1 MDAIESIISAVRC
14 RHLNLTKLIWG
25 PPGTGKTK
33 TVSAILWA
41 LAFLKCRTLTCAP
54 TNVAVVGVCTRFLQ
68 NLKEFKKQIDKS
80 GLPLSLGDVLLVG
93 NKYNMD
99 ITEELQEVF
108 LDYRADELA
117 ECFSSLSGWRY
128 IIASMISFFEDC
140 GSRYD
145 MLIEDDGSCDSV
157 CFLDFLK
164 KQFDVA
170 AKALKKCMMTLWL
183 HLPGKCFSHEN
194 VSNIS
199 ALLVLLEKIDALL
212 CDGGLTDGSVKRCFD
227 FRSTENSINTD
238 PISYIENDLGG
249 ARTLCLKL
257 LKDLQNS
264 LNLPSSTDRKWIQN
278 YCMGNATLIF
288 CTASSS
294 YRLHNAEIAPLDVL
308 IVDEAAQVKECE
320 LVIPLRLR
328 WLKHLVLVG
337 DDCQLRPLVRSQVCS
352 VLPLL
357 CCIVTFACPQYF
369 YKF

>member
-1 MDAIESIISAVRC
+1 M
-14 RHLNLTKLIWG
+14 
-25 PPGTGKTK
+25 P
-33 TVSAILWA
+33 
-41 LAFLKCRTLTCAP
+41 
-54 TNVAVVGVCTRFLQ
+54 
-68 NLKEFKKQIDKS
+68 IDKT
-80 GLPLSLGDVLLVG
+80 GLPCSLGDVLLLG

-108 LDYRADELA
+108 LDYRADELV

-145 MLIEDDGSCDSV
+145 MLLEDDGSSDSV

-164 KQFDVA
+164 KQFDVS
-170 AKALKKCMMTLWL
+170 AKAVKKCMMTLWV

-194 VSNIS
+194 VSTIS
-199 ALLVLLEKIDALL
+199 MVLSLLEKIDALL
-212 CDGGLTDGSVKRCFD
+212 CDGDLTDESVKRGFD
-227 FRSTENSINTD
+227 FRSIENSIYAE
-238 PISYIENDLGG
+238 PISYIEKELGG
-249 ARTLCLKL
+249 ARSLCLKL

-264 LNLPSSTDRKWIQN
+264 LNLPVGKDRNWIQN
-278 YCMGNATLIF
+278 YCMRNATLIF

-328 WLKHLVLVG
+328 WLKHVVLVG
-337 DDCQLRPLVRSQVCS
+337 DGCQLRPLVKSQVMFC
-352 VLPLL
+352 LTP
-357 CCIVTFACPQYF
+357 IMQYIYF
-369 YKF
+369 HS